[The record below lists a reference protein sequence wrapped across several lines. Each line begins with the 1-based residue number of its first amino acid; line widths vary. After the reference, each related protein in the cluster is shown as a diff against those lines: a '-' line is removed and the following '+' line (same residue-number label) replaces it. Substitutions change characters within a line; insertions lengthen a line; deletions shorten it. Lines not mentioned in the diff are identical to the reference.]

1 MDERIFQSDPMNLK
15 DDMLSL
21 SLEDR
26 LTYDPEQNLFF
37 VNFEGYSIKDMKDVQ
52 EVKDKVEAIVAPLG
66 HKVYTI
72 INYDN
77 FTINPDVLN
86 EYTKMVRYLVENY
99 YTGVTRYTTSTFLRT
114 KLGDALQQCN
124 VTPHIYETQ
133 KEALQALEKHCG
145 LDK

>member
-1 MDERIFQSDPMNLK
+1 MNIK
-15 DDMLSL
+15 DDMLTL

-26 LTYDPEQNLFF
+26 LSFDPEQNLFF
-37 VNFEGYSIKDMKDVQ
+37 VNFEGYAIKTMDDVR
-52 EVKDKVEAIVAPLG
+52 EVREKVEEIVAPLE

-77 FTINPDVLN
+77 FIIDPDVLD

-99 YTGVTRYTTSTFLRT
+99 YTGVTRYTTSAFLRT
-114 KLGDALQQCN
+114 KLGDALQRCN

-133 KEALQALEKHCG
+133 KEALQALEQKCG
-145 LDK
+145 LE